1 MSQLH
6 FYVSDE
12 IEEQIRAKAKQ
23 AKLSLSKYL
32 AELVKRET
40 NAQNQW
46 PDGYFDLFDNWEG
59 EPLSRPDEL
68 TFETRLSIK

>member
-12 IEEQIRAKAKQ
+12 IEKQIRAKAKQ

-40 NAQNQW
+40 SAQNQW
-46 PDGYFDLFDNWEG
+46 PDGYFDLFDHWEG

-68 TFETRLSIK
+68 TFDTRLSIK

>member
-12 IEEQIRAKAKQ
+12 IEAQIRAKAKH
-23 AKLSLSKYL
+23 AKLPLSKYL
-32 AELVKRET
+32 AELVKHET
-40 NAQNQW
+40 SAQDQW
-46 PDGYFDLFDNWEG
+46 PAGFFDIFDHWEG
-59 EPLSRPDEL
+59 EPLTRPDEL

>member
-32 AELVKRET
+32 AELVKREI